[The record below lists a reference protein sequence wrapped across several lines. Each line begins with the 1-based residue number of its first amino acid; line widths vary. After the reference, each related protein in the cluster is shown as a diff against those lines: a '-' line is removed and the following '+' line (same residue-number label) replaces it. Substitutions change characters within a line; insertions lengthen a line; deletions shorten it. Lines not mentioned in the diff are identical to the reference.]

1 MLKIQKKDV
10 KNLVKA
16 GVVIKADTHPEEP
29 VRVIGIGR
37 SIVNAKDVNV
47 VLLYGDSGKLYGV
60 YDNMGMI
67 MSYTMGGDSYE

>member
-10 KNLVKA
+10 KNLVKE

-29 VRVIGIGR
+29 VRVIGMGR

-67 MSYTMGGDSYE
+67 MAYTMGGNSYE

>member
-60 YDNMGMI
+60 YDDMCMI
-67 MSYTMGGDSYE
+67 MSYTMGGESYE

>member
-16 GVVIKADTHPEEP
+16 GVIIKADTHPEEP

-60 YDNMGMI
+60 YDNMSMI
-67 MSYTMGGDSYE
+67 MSYTMGGESYE